1 MTIFDLDIRNP
12 HHHSDNEAES
22 FGDMSAQEIMEKFNG
37 MNWKQLQI
45 LMLQMRGGKAV
56 FTVTNNEENLAVQI
70 SLVEMPDSDA
80 LTFNIESDIDVEV
93 EQKNLFGLLKYHKKI
108 DAALRHL
115 NLAETRN
122 VLDAFTH
129 LELDKIRKL
138 YKQKEGLPLSD

>member
-12 HHHSDNEAES
+12 HHHSDDEAES
-22 FGDMSAQEIMEKFNG
+22 FEDMSAEEIMQKFNA

-45 LMLQMRGGKAV
+45 LMMQMRGGKAV

-80 LTFNIESDIDVEV
+80 LTFNFESDIGVEV
-93 EQKNLFGLLKYHKKI
+93 EQKNLFGLLKYHRTI
-108 DAALRHL
+108 DASLRHL
-115 NLAETRN
+115 NLTETRD

-129 LELDKIRKL
+129 FELDKIRKL
-138 YKQKEGLPLSD
+138 YQQKEGLPLAN